1 MTFRELHQECR
12 NAAGIEFDKAIPY
25 GMPLMEEMEN
35 YLCNLFERL
44 RNISV
49 IEEKDQHRLPLIVS
63 FIRTHMV
70 IDELLY
76 CCENIEAATLI
87 RKQLELLARYKET
100 ENMEELKRAIKN
112 KKVPQMSNVENGGQ
126 MYGMLSEIAHS
137 SKPETYTLLGYERLE
152 DESVGIN
159 LFGVY
164 DDNVKVTFGIHIDI
178 FCRFFIE
185 MMQFQKEHI
194 EDYSEDS
201 DMEWMNDVFIPLGL
215 KSGISYF
222 KRYQS

>member
-12 NAAGIEFDKAIPY
+12 HAAGIEFDKAIPY
-25 GMPLMEEMEN
+25 GMHLMEEMEN

-44 RNISV
+44 SHISV
-49 IEEKDQHRLPLIVS
+49 NGEKDQHRLPLIVS

-70 IDELLY
+70 IDELLQ
-76 CCENIEAATLI
+76 CCENIEAATLV

-100 ENMEELKRAIKN
+100 ENMEELQRAIKN
-112 KKVPQMSNVENGGQ
+112 KKVPQMSKVENGGA

-137 SKPETYTLLGYERLE
+137 AKPETYTLLGYEKQK
-152 DESVGIN
+152 DGSVGISLLGTYN
-159 LFGVY
+159 
-164 DDNVKVTFGIHIDI
+164 DNVKVTFGIHIDI

-194 EDYSEDS
+194 ESYSEDS

-215 KSGISYF
+215 KSGIAYF
-222 KRYQS
+222 ERYSH

>member
-1 MTFRELHQECR
+1 MTFSELHQECR
-12 NAAGIEFDKAIPY
+12 HAAGIEFDKAIPY
-25 GMPLMEEMEN
+25 GMPLMDAMKN
-35 YLCNLFERL
+35 YLYNVFERL

-49 IEEKDQHRLPLIVS
+49 IGEKGQHRLPLIVS

-70 IDELLY
+70 IDELLH
-76 CCENIEAATLI
+76 CCENIEAATLL

-100 ENMEELKRAIKN
+100 ENMVELQHSIKN
-112 KKVPQMSNVENGGQ
+112 KKVPQMSKVKNGGQ

-137 SKPETYTLLGYERLE
+137 AKPDTYTLLGYQKQE
-152 DESVGIN
+152 DGSVGIS
-159 LFGVY
+159 LFGTY

-201 DMEWMNDVFIPLGL
+201 DMEWMDDVFIPLGL

>member
-1 MTFRELHQECR
+1 MTLRELHQECR
-12 NAAGIEFDKAIPY
+12 NAASIEFDKAIPC

-44 RNISV
+44 KHVSV
-49 IEEKDQHRLPLIVS
+49 IGERDQHRLPLIVS

-70 IDELLY
+70 IDELLH
-76 CCENIEAATLI
+76 CCENIEAVTLV

-100 ENMEELKRAIKN
+100 ENMEELQRAIKH
-112 KKVPQMSNVENGGQ
+112 KKVPQMSKVENGGQ
-126 MYGMLSEIAHS
+126 MYGMLSEIAHAA
-137 SKPETYTLLGYERLE
+137 KPETYTLLGYEKQE

-185 MMQFQKEHI
+185 MMQFQNEHI
-194 EDYSEDS
+194 ESYSEDS
-201 DMEWMNDVFIPLGL
+201 DMEWMSKVFIPLGL
-215 KSGISYF
+215 ESGIEYF
-222 KRYQS
+222 KRYSH